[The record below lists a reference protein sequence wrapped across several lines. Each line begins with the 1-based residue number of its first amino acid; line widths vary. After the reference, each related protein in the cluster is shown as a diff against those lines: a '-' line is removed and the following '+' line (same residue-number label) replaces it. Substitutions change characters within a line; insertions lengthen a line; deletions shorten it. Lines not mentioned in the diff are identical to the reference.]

1 MYLPPI
7 APPLLIHP
15 IPSPGKRRGGAAAA
29 EHDQPGRHLW
39 ADRAA
44 ADGGDLPDAAESLPC
59 ADELGELD
67 GHGRAHARGGAGVR
81 AADGLQVVGLDSGA
95 CWDWI
100 WLCSV
105 SYASVR
111 TVHAYGYDIVLRI
124 HIASLRSLMVAIK
137 TRNTRF
143 GTSGTV
149 SGRA

>member
-1 MYLPPI
+1 MAGTYERWKLEMIANQDELARVPHLVRVLP
-7 APPLLIHP
+7 ALGAGAEEVRDAHGALE
-15 IPSPGKRRGGAAAA
+15 RGDVLAAL
-29 EHDQPGRHLW
+29 R
-39 ADRAA
+39 
-44 ADGGDLPDAAESLPC
+44 

-81 AADGLQVVGLDSGA
+81 AADGLQVGVGSGMRR
-95 CWDWI
+95 DWI

-111 TVHAYGYDIVLRI
+111 IVHAYGYDIVLRI

-137 TRNTRF
+137 TRDTRF